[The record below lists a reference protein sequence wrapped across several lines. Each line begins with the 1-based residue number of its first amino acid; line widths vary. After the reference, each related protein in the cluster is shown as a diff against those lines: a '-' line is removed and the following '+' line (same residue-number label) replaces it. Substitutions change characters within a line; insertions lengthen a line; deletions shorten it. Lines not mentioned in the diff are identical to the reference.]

1 MDTRHPLAS
10 GLRTALVALALA
22 TVVLAPSVARAAD
35 PDVPSETADGWRKV
49 LAYSRCAFQ
58 VFRALTPT
66 DWTSALL
73 DCGRTFLAES
83 PAPSADGGAR

>member
-1 MDTRHPLAS
+1 MESRHILAS
-10 GLRTALVALALA
+10 RMRTALVALAFA
-22 TVVLAPSVARAAD
+22 TVVLAPSAARAAD

-49 LAYSRCAFQ
+49 LSYSRCAFQ

-83 PAPSADGGAR
+83 PAPADEGGAR

>member
-1 MDTRHPLAS
+1 MESRHILAS
-10 GLRTALVALALA
+10 RMRTALVALAFA
-22 TVVLAPSVARAAD
+22 TVVLAPSAARAAD

-49 LAYSRCAFQ
+49 LSYSRCAFQ

-73 DCGRTFLAES
+73 DCGRTFLEES
-83 PAPSADGGAR
+83 PAPPADGGAR

>member
-1 MDTRHPLAS
+1 MESRHILAS
-10 GLRTALVALALA
+10 RMRTALVALAFV
-22 TVVLAPSVARAAD
+22 TVVLAPSAARAAD

-49 LAYSRCAFQ
+49 LSYSRCAFQ

-73 DCGRTFLAES
+73 DCGRTFLEES
-83 PAPSADGGAR
+83 PAPPADGGAR

>member
-1 MDTRHPLAS
+1 MESRHILAS
-10 GLRTALVALALA
+10 RMRTALVALALA
-22 TVVLAPSVARAAD
+22 TFVLAPSAARAAD

-49 LAYSRCAFQ
+49 LSYSRCAFQ

-73 DCGRTFLAES
+73 DCGRTFLEES
-83 PAPSADGGAR
+83 PAPPADGGAR

>member
-1 MDTRHPLAS
+1 MQSRPTLAPRTRAV
-10 GLRTALVALALA
+10 LVALAFA
-22 TVVLAPSVARAAD
+22 TVVLAPSAARAAD

-83 PAPSADGGAR
+83 PAPPADGGGQ